1 MIRILS
7 DKATLMGLEFGALD
21 RMGMNQDPPP
31 LIHTQSTGLR
41 CSVTEK
47 KKKKK
52 KKKGG
57 RLQYQK
63 SPEESAQG
71 RDTPGA
77 KSRKIFL
84 SLLGQLF
91 LLTLGLSLLA
101 TSSRK

>member
-52 KKKGG
+52 KKVAGCNTRSLRKRAHRAETLLERNLG
-57 RLQYQK
+57 RFF
-63 SPEESAQG
+63 SACWG
-71 RDTPGA
+71 NC
-77 KSRKIFL
+77 F
-84 SLLGQLF
+84 F
-91 LLTLGLSLLA
+91 
-101 TSSRK
+101 